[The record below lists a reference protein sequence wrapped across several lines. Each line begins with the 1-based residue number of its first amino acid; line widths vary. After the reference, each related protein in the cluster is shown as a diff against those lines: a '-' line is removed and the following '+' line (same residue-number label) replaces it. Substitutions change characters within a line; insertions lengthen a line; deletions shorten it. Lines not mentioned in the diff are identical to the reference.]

1 MRNIKITIITA
12 VYNRVN
18 EIEQCITSVINQTY
32 DNVEYIVIDGG
43 STDGTVD
50 VIKKY
55 NDKISYW
62 CSEPDKGIYDAWNKG
77 LSHATGD
84 YINFVGS
91 DDAICSKDTIEKIVS
106 YLDASVDVLAGNVI
120 RVNEKSGFEF
130 LQNNKHILNKKSY
143 QGGCI
148 VTQGTFI
155 KRSLCDKYKF
165 DTSYK
170 VAADY
175 KFFLRYYNNRSVKI
189 KFIDDVIQYFSDGG
203 ISGADLDFVR
213 NEDNRIYK
221 ELGLDE
227 LLDCHLKARE
237 ADSKYKVKELCKK
250 IGVFN
255 LIQRIYRPYIK
266 GDWKKHHCN
275 NKICRWCGRYES

>member
-32 DNVEYIVIDGG
+32 DDVEYIVIDGG

-143 QGGCI
+143 KGGCI

-175 KFFLRYYNNRSVKI
+175 KFFLQYYSDSSVQI
-189 KFIDDVIQYFSDGG
+189 KFIDDVIQYFSNGG
-203 ISGADLDFVR
+203 ISGADWDFVR

-221 ELGLDE
+221 ELGLNE
-227 LLDCHLKARE
+227 LIDCHLKVHE
-237 ADSKYKVKELCKK
+237 ADTKYTVKAICKK
-250 IGVFN
+250 IGVFDM
-255 LIQRIYRPYIK
+255 IQRIYRPYIK

-275 NKICRWCGRYES
+275 NKICRWCGRYE

>member
-32 DNVEYIVIDGG
+32 DDVEYIVIDGG

-143 QGGCI
+143 KGGCI

-175 KFFLRYYNNRSVKI
+175 KFFLQYYSDSSVQI
-189 KFIDDVIQYFSDGG
+189 KFIDDVIQYFSNGG
-203 ISGADLDFVR
+203 ISGADWDFVR

-221 ELGLDE
+221 ELGLNE
-227 LLDCHLKARE
+227 LIDCHLKVHE
-237 ADSKYKVKELCKK
+237 ADTKYTVKAICKK
-250 IGVFN
+250 IGVFDM
-255 LIQRIYRPYIK
+255 IQRIYRPYIK
-266 GDWKKHHCN
+266 VDWKKHHCN
-275 NKICRWCGRYES
+275 NKICRWCGRYE